1 MIQVAGAQV
10 AGSVFLVM
18 TVKYLNDKEKAIYIG
33 IYNAVYY
40 LAAAIGVFAGG
51 FITSFDSEV
60 PVPCAGV
67 ICVLYSSAD

>member
-51 FITSFDSEV
+51 FITSFDWKYLFLV
-60 PVPCAGV
+60 PAYLCSLFL
-67 ICVLYSSAD
+67 C